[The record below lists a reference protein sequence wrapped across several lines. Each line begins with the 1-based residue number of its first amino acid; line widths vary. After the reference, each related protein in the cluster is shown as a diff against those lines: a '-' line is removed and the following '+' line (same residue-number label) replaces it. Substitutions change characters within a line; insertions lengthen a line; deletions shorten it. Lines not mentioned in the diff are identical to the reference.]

1 MSRALGARACVM
13 DIAEVGFRLA
23 EERDRLGYT
32 RVAFARLLG
41 LSTEGLRLI
50 EQGKSDFKVNVL
62 TSAASAGVDVQF
74 VLTGVKSNNV
84 SSVTKTIGFENQA
97 IHGSVSGVGF
107 AQAGATVH
115 IINTNNHVTR
125 IKAETK
131 PGEDHISLQQRS
143 ILKDLVDQVAEK
155 ELALKR
161 QPKGHRAIWAS
172 LNKHCGV
179 NTYTLISLN
188 DFEKA
193 RKYLHVWLGRLN
205 ASKSASSTDGSA
217 WRKKRYAYIKINTKD
232 AEEEKALKSYMKR
245 KYNESSLTNLSD
257 DQLDTVYRYVAGR
270 MSRKRP

>member
-1 MSRALGARACVM
+1 MSSAIGTHAYSM
-13 DIAEVGFRLA
+13 DIAEVGIRLA
-23 EERDRLGYT
+23 EERERLGYT

-62 TSAASAGVDVQF
+62 TSAASSGVDVQF

-84 SSVTKTIGFENQA
+84 STVTKTIGFENQA
-97 IHGSVSGVGF
+97 ISGPVSGVGF

-155 ELALKR
+155 EVTLKR
-161 QPKGHRAIWAS
+161 QPKGHRAIWSS

-179 NTYTLISLN
+179 NTYTLIALD

-193 RKYLHVWLGRLN
+193 RKYLYVWLGRLN
-205 ASKSASSTDGSA
+205 ASKSASSADGSA
-217 WRKKRYAYIKINTKD
+217 WRRSRYAYIKINSKD
-232 AEEEKALKSYMKR
+232 HEDEKSLKAYMLRNYKA
-245 KYNESSLTNLSD
+245 SSLTELSD
-257 DQLDTVYRYVAGR
+257 DQLDNVYKYVAGR
-270 MSRKRP
+270 RSRKRK